1 MYWFRTHWQLKV
13 VEHFVQKPPKESVAL
28 KNAAAIKSEA
38 ALIGLARSG
47 NAEAFSELSTR
58 HNMQVYRV
66 SLKMLKNREDAED
79 NLQNTMFKAFRRIK
93 QFNRESQFSTWLVRI
108 AINEALMFLRSKRNR
123 RIQDTTLITED
134 GEVLRLDVADPSTNP
149 EREYMN
155 KELASKVLKELS
167 PPLKAIFLLHKIEGW
182 TNNEMAEKFGLPSQR
197 VKHRVFRART
207 ILRKK
212 LVSLSATSEPAMTYI
227 NTAA

>member
-1 MYWFRTHWQLKV
+1 
-13 VEHFVQKPPKESVAL
+13 
-28 KNAAAIKSEA
+28 
-38 ALIGLARSG
+38 
-47 NAEAFSELSTR
+47 
-58 HNMQVYRV
+58 
-66 SLKMLKNREDAED
+66 
-79 NLQNTMFKAFRRIK
+79 
-93 QFNRESQFSTWLVRI
+93 
-108 AINEALMFLRSKRNR
+108 MFLRSRRNR
-123 RIQDTTLITED
+123 KIQDTVHITED
-134 GEVLRLDVADPSTNP
+134 GDTLRLDVRDPATNP

-155 KELASKVLKELS
+155 KELAAKALEELS

-212 LVSLSATSEPAMTYI
+212 LENLSANTESVMDCI

>member
-1 MYWFRTHWQLKV
+1 MWVLVSIPLADKSLLKMSR
-13 VEHFVQKPPKESVAL
+13 KENPAL

-47 NAEAFSELSTR
+47 NADAFAELSTR

-108 AINEALMFLRSKRNR
+108 AINEALMFLRSRRNR
-123 RIQDTTLITED
+123 KIQDIIHVTED
-134 GEVLRLDVADPSTNP
+134 GETVRMEIADPTTNP

-155 KELASKVLKELS
+155 KELASKVLEELS
-167 PPLKAIFLLHKIEGW
+167 PTLKTIFLLHKIEGW

-212 LVSLSATSEPAMTYI
+212 LASLSADGDERETGLI

>member
-1 MYWFRTHWQLKV
+1 M
-13 VEHFVQKPPKESVAL
+13 

-47 NAEAFSELSTR
+47 NADAFAELSTR

-108 AINEALMFLRSKRNR
+108 AINEALMFLRSRRNR
-123 RIQDTTLITED
+123 KIQDITHVTKE
-134 GEVLRLDVADPSTNP
+134 GETVRMELSDPTTNP

-155 KELASKVLKELS
+155 KELASKVLEELS
-167 PPLKAIFLLHKIEGW
+167 PALKTIFLLHKIEGW
-182 TNNEMAEKFGLPSQR
+182 TNSEMAEKFGLPSQR

-212 LVSLSATSEPAMTYI
+212 LASLSAAGDEREIGLI

>member
-1 MYWFRTHWQLKV
+1 MWVLVSIPPADKSLLKMSR
-13 VEHFVQKPPKESVAL
+13 KENSAL

-47 NAEAFSELSTR
+47 NADAFAELSTR

-108 AINEALMFLRSKRNR
+108 AINEALMFLRSRRNR
-123 RIQDTTLITED
+123 KIQDIIHVTED
-134 GEVLRLDVADPSTNP
+134 GETVRMEIADPTTNP

-155 KELASKVLKELS
+155 KELASKVLEELS
-167 PPLKAIFLLHKIEGW
+167 PTLKTIFLLHKIEGW

-212 LVSLSATSEPAMTYI
+212 LASLSADGDERETGLI

>member
-1 MYWFRTHWQLKV
+1 M
-13 VEHFVQKPPKESVAL
+13 

-47 NAEAFSELSTR
+47 SVDAFAELTTK

-66 SLKMLKNREDAED
+66 SLKMLKTREDAED

-108 AINEALMFLRSKRNR
+108 AINEALMFLRSRRNHK
-123 RIQDTTLITED
+123 IQDIVHVTED
-134 GEVLRLDVADPSTNP
+134 GETIRMEVTDPSTNP
-149 EREYMN
+149 ERDYMN
-155 KELASKVLKELS
+155 KELASKVLEELS
-167 PPLKAIFLLHKIEGW
+167 PPLKTIFLLHKIEGW

-212 LVSLSATSEPAMTYI
+212 LMSLSANGNEQGIGLI
-227 NTAA
+227 NTTA